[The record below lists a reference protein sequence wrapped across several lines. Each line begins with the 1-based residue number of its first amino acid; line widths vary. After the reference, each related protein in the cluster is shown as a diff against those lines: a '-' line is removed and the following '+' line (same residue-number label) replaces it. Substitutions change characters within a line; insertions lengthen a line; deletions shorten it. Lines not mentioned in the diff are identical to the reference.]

1 MSKSWNNPIIMQE
14 AQALMALTSD
24 LEEPFEKAVALMAGI
39 SGKIICT
46 GVGKSGHVATK
57 MAATLTSMG
66 SPAFFLHPTDAA
78 HGDIGVM
85 TKDDVIFAFSRS
97 GRAVEMATIM
107 EYAKCEGVP
116 VVLIS
121 ENDQDS
127 LADYATVILKMPP
140 MKEDW
145 GHAPTTSTIIQ
156 MAIGDA
162 IAVTLAQK
170 KEFAEDVSAVALA
183 LKKEF

>member
-1 MSKSWNNPIIMQE
+1 MSNSWNNPVIMQE
-14 AQALMALTSD
+14 AQALMALTND
-24 LEEPFEKAVALMAGI
+24 LEEPFEKAVSLLAGV

-46 GVGKSGHVATK
+46 GIGKSGHVATK
-57 MAATLTSMG
+57 MAVTLTSME
-66 SPAFFLHPTDAA
+66 SAATFLDPTDA
-78 HGDIGVM
+78 GNSSTSLV
-85 TKDDVIFAFSRS
+85 TEDDAIFVFSRT
-97 GRAVEMATIM
+97 GRAVEMVEILAD
-107 EYAKCEGVP
+107 AKSKGVP
-116 VVLIS
+116 IIMIS

-127 LADYATVILKMPP
+127 LAAYATVILKMPP

-162 IAVTLAQK
+162 IAVSLAEK
-170 KEFAEDVSAVALA
+170 KEFAEDVSAVSLA

>member
-1 MSKSWNNPIIMQE
+1 MPSSWNNPVIMQE

-24 LEEPFEKAVALMAGI
+24 LEEPFEKAVSIMAGA

-46 GVGKSGHVATK
+46 GIGKSGHVANK
-57 MAATLTSMG
+57 MAITLNSMG
-66 SPAFFLHPTDAA
+66 SAALYLDPTDPT
-78 HGDIGVM
+78 HGDLGGM
-85 TKDDVIFAFSRS
+85 TKHDVVFAFSRS
-97 GRAVEMATIM
+97 GRAVEMAKLM

-116 VVLIS
+116 VILIS

-127 LADYATVILKMPP
+127 LAAYATVVLKMPP